1 MLTSGPIIES
11 KGMHAFF
18 RKRAKYLKNLGKTVQ
33 NFKIFFKKTASCVR
47 LSHA

>member
-18 RKRAKYLKNLGKTVQ
+18 RKSKIFKNLGKTVQ
-33 NFKIFFKKTASCVR
+33 NFKIFFKKAASCVR